1 MRLVG
6 LRRYFIVD
14 IGLNFNTTYVDS
26 ETAQLVRKPAM
37 IKANC
42 ARAPTLCRSACRICR
57 SAAPLL
63 LPTSL
68 RLVRRCSYPCNP

>member
-1 MRLVG
+1 MQSVG
-6 LRRYFIVD
+6 RRRYFIVD

-42 ARAPTLCRSACRICR
+42 APTPTR
-57 SAAPLL
+57 SAAALLRRSCCRPLSEPGAAGL
-63 LPTSL
+63 AQT
-68 RLVRRCSYPCNP
+68 

>member
-1 MRLVG
+1 MRSVG
-6 LRRYFIVD
+6 RRSYFIVD

-42 ARAPTLCRSACRICR
+42 ARAPTLCRSAALPAA
-57 SAAPLL
+57 SAALL
-63 LPTSL
+63 LRFCCRPLSEPGAAGL
-68 RLVRRCSYPCNP
+68 QI

>member
-6 LRRYFIVD
+6 RRRYFIVD

-42 ARAPTLCRSACRICR
+42 ARTHALPLCLPHLTLCCSA
-57 SAAPLL
+57 SAADL
-63 LPTSL
+63 SL
-68 RLVRRCSYPCNP
+68 SLGRAGLAQT

>member
-6 LRRYFIVD
+6 RRRYFIVD

-42 ARAPTLCRSACRICR
+42 APPTATLCRSACRICR

-68 RLVRRCSYPCNP
+68 